1 MTDWR
6 SCLHNPSKGA
16 LREGAVVL
24 FSPGMNNTTADS
36 RNSVVDAL
44 CRPGHLAT
52 ARRPQSNPGGIS
64 GEILHV
70 DGGFHAVGVPSNLDA
85 GASLT

>member
-1 MTDWR
+1 LTRCAGRDASPR
-6 SCLHNPSKGA
+6 RVVPS
-16 LREGAVVL
+16 
-24 FSPGMNNTTADS
+24 P
-36 RNSVVDAL
+36 
-44 CRPGHLAT
+44 
-52 ARRPQSNPGGIS
+52 NPGGIS